1 MKERINMKI
10 GENDSKK
17 ERYASWY
24 KFVRYLNMMSKMHLR
39 RETFSEILNLFF
51 ICDRTL
57 SRERSSLVFFFF

>member
-1 MKERINMKI
+1 MKI

-39 RETFSEILNLFF
+39 RETTFSEIIESFF
-51 ICDRTL
+51 YL
-57 SRERSSLVFFFF
+57 